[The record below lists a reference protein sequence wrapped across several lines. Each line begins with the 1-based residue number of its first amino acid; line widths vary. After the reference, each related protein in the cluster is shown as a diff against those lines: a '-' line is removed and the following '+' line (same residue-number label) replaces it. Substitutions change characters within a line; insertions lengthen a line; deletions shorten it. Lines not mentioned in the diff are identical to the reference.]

1 MAKYK
6 IDRGSEPTMMN
17 WTIEKLVG
25 KMDDK
30 EVDFDID
37 IQRKYVWKDNEQKS
51 LLVQSAILND
61 FIPPLYFNKTDGKY
75 DGIDGKQ
82 RAITFCEF
90 LNDKFALEGLG
101 LIPTKDEDGNEGGI
115 DINGMLFSELP
126 EVVQKVIREANII
139 ISIKDEMDWERAHAI
154 LHTDDVCVDSSW
166 MNKYKKILKLQK
178 RKRKNFLKYL
188 IGCIMFMVWLRIK
201 LQREGCTKR
210 RIL

>member
-139 ISIKDEMDWERAHAI
+139 ISIKDEMDWEEEGRNFYNLNNGKQLSTA
-154 LHTDDVCVDSSW
+154 T
-166 MNKYKKILKLQK
+166 
-178 RKRKNFLKYL
+178 KN
-188 IGCIMFMVWLRIK
+188 RIK
-201 LQREGCTKR
+201 AKSLDAMVRLSGHKIFTSPERKGK
-210 RIL
+210 ID